1 MSEAGP
7 ARHVGDHGLQPHRT
21 ELAWRRTSLSLLAVS
36 VAAGKVLE
44 PVLGP
49 ASWGLAGLGLVLAC
63 ALAWGSYHR
72 SRLEVTGARLVTT
85 CAVVT
90 VVLGAGALLYVLTA

>member
-1 MSEAGP
+1 MSDAWP
-7 ARHVGDHGLQPHRT
+7 ARHEGDQGLQPHRT
-21 ELAWRRTSLSLLAVS
+21 ELAWRRTSLSLLGVS

-49 ASWGLAGLGLVLAC
+49 ASWWLGGVGLVLAC
-63 ALAWGSYHR
+63 ALAWASYHR
-72 SRLEVTGARLVTT
+72 ARREITGARLVTT

-90 VVLGAGALLYVLTA
+90 VVLGVGALVYVLSA